1 MDTGGWL
8 RSLGLERYDAV
19 FRENAIDADVLRDL
33 TDRDLEKLGV
43 LLGDRRRLLRAI
55 AALDGA
61 SAAASSPVPVSS
73 PVTSRLISAAGV
85 SPTSSAVEVSGER
98 RHVTAMFCDLVEL
111 TGIAAKLDREE
122 WRGLVGAYLDA
133 ASTAVTEWGGKVA
146 NKLGDGLIALFGY
159 PLAQAGDLQRA
170 AHAAFAI
177 QRSLAEL
184 NRKYVRNGNPVLAV
198 RIAIDSGPMVI
209 DVAGEIFGELPRVA
223 ARAQAV
229 SEPSTQMIATQQR
242 QIPGPLVTEERGS
255 PELKSVRRALRAKGI
270 VPGRGNGHSMTY
282 HQLITRAVDEL
293 DRNTGDARRALY
305 ERARNALLAQ
315 LRSNKPVLVLA
326 DITKER
332 RALEEA
338 IGQVEADAARK
349 LRTETQELRSAGPP
363 RRTPEGGAQV
373 SSAPPRRDRPNPPS
387 ADLPEDGWP
396 AVLFSAR
403 ERLLSVRSSRRKRA
417 ASGLREV
424 LGDVN
429 DLGTPENEPAK
440 AARQTHEAYELG
452 APQDASAEEPSRS
465 SREPHPDS
473 DDLHAIDY
481 GTRQQRGHELEPKGE
496 PVAIPAHTPTA
507 LEVEEERKD
516 PTSRERSY
524 RGAASLGHPNWSR
537 PLPKLLIVSGVMTAA
552 TLNDVRVMV
561 ERHLPAAS
569 RAKEMWRYVSNELR
583 EAALGG
589 DTAEF
594 SAVLEMALSI
604 EGLEWALK

>member
-1 MDTGGWL
+1 MDIGGWL
-8 RSLGLERYDAV
+8 RSLGIERYEAA
-19 FRENAIDADVLRDL
+19 FRENAIDAAVLRDL
-33 TDRDLEKLGV
+33 TDQDLEKLGV

-61 SAAASSPVPVSS
+61 SAAASSPVPLPS
-73 PVTSRLISAAGV
+73 PVTSALISAAAA
-85 SPTSSAVEVSGER
+85 SPTSSTVEVYGEH
-98 RHVTAMFCDLVEL
+98 RHVTAMFCDLVDL
-111 TGIAAKLDREE
+111 TGIAAKLDPEE

-159 PLAQAGDLQRA
+159 PVAQESDLQRA
-170 AHAAFAI
+170 AHAAFVI

-184 NRKYVRNGNPVLAV
+184 NRKYDRNGKPMLAA

-209 DVAGEIFGELPRVA
+209 DAAGEIFGDLPKVA

-229 SEPSTQMIATQQR
+229 PSTVIATQER

-255 PELKSVRRALRAKGI
+255 PELKSVPRARRANGI
-270 VPGRGNGHSMTY
+270 VPARGNGHSMTY

-293 DRNTGDARRALY
+293 DRNTGEARRALY
-305 ERARNALLAQ
+305 ERARNAQLAQ
-315 LRSNKPVLVLA
+315 LRSNKSVLVLA
-326 DITKER
+326 DVIKER

-349 LRTETQELRSAGPP
+349 LRTETQELRSAAPP
-363 RRTPEGGAQV
+363 GRTPEGGAQV

-403 ERLLSVRSSRRKRA
+403 ERLLSVPSSRRKQA

-424 LGDVN
+424 LGDVY

-452 APQDASAEEPSRS
+452 TPQYPSAEEPSRS

-473 DDLHAIDY
+473 DDLHSIDY
-481 GTRQQRGHELEPKGE
+481 GARQQRGHELEPKDE
-496 PVAIPAHTPTA
+496 PVALPAQDALTA
-507 LEVEEERKD
+507 SEVEEEQKD

-524 RGAASLGHPNWSR
+524 RGAASLRRPNWSR

-552 TLNDVRVMV
+552 TLNDVRVMI

-569 RAKEMWRYVSNELR
+569 RANEMWRYVSNELR
-583 EAALGG
+583 EAALGS

>member
-1 MDTGGWL
+1 
-8 RSLGLERYDAV
+8 
-19 FRENAIDADVLRDL
+19 
-33 TDRDLEKLGV
+33 
-43 LLGDRRRLLRAI
+43 LLRAI
-55 AALDGA
+55 AALDGV
-61 SAAASSPVPVSS
+61 SAAASSPAPVAS
-73 PVTSRLISAAGV
+73 PVTSALISAAAA
-85 SPTSSAVEVSGER
+85 SPTSSTVEVSGER
-98 RHVTAMFCDLVEL
+98 RHVTAMFCDLVDL
-111 TGIAAKLDREE
+111 TGIAAKLDAEE

-133 ASTAVTEWGGKVA
+133 ASTAVTEWGGRVA

-159 PLAQAGDLQRA
+159 PVAQENDLQRA
-170 AHAAFAI
+170 AHAAFVI

-184 NRKYVRNGNPVLAV
+184 NRKNDRNGNPILAA

-209 DVAGEIFGELPRVA
+209 DAAGGIFGELPKLA
-223 ARAQAV
+223 AREQQV
-229 SEPSTQMIATQQR
+229 SEPSTEMITTQQR

-255 PELKSVRRALRAKGI
+255 PELKSVPRALRANGI
-270 VPGRGNGHSMTY
+270 VPARGDGHSMTY

-293 DRNTGDARRALY
+293 DRNTGEARRALY

-326 DITKER
+326 DIIKER

-338 IGQVEADAARK
+338 IGNVEADAARK
-349 LRTETQELRSAGPP
+349 LRTETQELRSAAPP
-363 RRTPEGGAQV
+363 RRTPDGGAQAP
-373 SSAPPRRDRPNPPS
+373 SAPPGRDRANPPS

-403 ERLLSVRSSRRKRA
+403 DRLLSVRSSRRKQA

-424 LGDVN
+424 VGDVH
-429 DLGTPENEPAK
+429 DLGTPETEAAK
-440 AARQTHEAYELG
+440 AARQTEAYELG
-452 APQDASAEEPSRS
+452 TPQYPSAEEPSRS

-473 DDLHAIDY
+473 DDLHSIDY
-481 GTRQQRGHELEPKGE
+481 GTRQQRGHELEPKDE
-496 PVAIPAHTPTA
+496 PAALPAQDA
-507 LEVEEERKD
+507 LKAPEVEEEQMD

-524 RGAASLGHPNWSR
+524 RGAASLPRPNWSR
-537 PLPKLLIVSGVMTAA
+537 PLPRLLIVSGVMTAA
-552 TLNDVRVMV
+552 TLNDVRVMI

-583 EAALGG
+583 EAALGS